1 MPMPPLSS
9 GPFAVITRQ
18 LIKEWYAVEQHDV
31 TRDDAKRADEVFITS
46 SMRDVQAVERWDDQN
61 VLAAR
66 DPSPAEHLPRSLP
79 IGPNRTWIREL
90 RKHSG
95 SSNALVEHYPRIQG
109 VEIAIGKR
117 PRSTQGL

>member
-46 SMRDVQAVERWDDQN
+46 SMRDVQAVERWDDQ
-61 VLAAR
+61 
-66 DPSPAEHLPRSLP
+66 
-79 IGPNRTWIREL
+79 TF
-90 RKHSG
+90 
-95 SSNALVEHYPRIQG
+95 
-109 VEIAIGKR
+109 
-117 PRSTQGL
+117 